1 MEKIKKTL
9 IFTVVLMM
17 KMWYFSVSS
26 LLAIILKIFI
36 KRSKMKS
43 FDNVNVE
50 LAGNSYFDGAVT
62 SRTINFA
69 DGTKKTLGF
78 MLPGEYEFG
87 TVAAELM
94 EITSGELDVKL
105 PNSNEWVAVKGGE
118 SFDVPANAKF
128 QVNVKT
134 ITDYCCSYL

>member
-1 MEKIKKTL
+1 
-9 IFTVVLMM
+9 M
-17 KMWYFSVSS
+17 KQ
-26 LLAIILKIFI
+26 
-36 KRSKMKS
+36 
-43 FDNVNVE
+43 FDNVSVE
-50 LAGNSYFDGAVT
+50 LEGNSYFDGAVT
-62 SRTINFA
+62 SRTVNFA

-105 PNSNEWVAVKGGE
+105 SESSEWMNIKGGE
-118 SFDVPANAKF
+118 SFNVPANSKF
-128 QVNVKT
+128 QVNVKG